1 MANET
6 AEAETGSEF
15 AAAHRDLVADE
26 SIQFAFSDFKP
37 PEVPAWLKW
46 LGEFLY
52 EIFPLL
58 KILFW
63 AGVAAAVIA
72 ILYVVARRLSG
83 SDWPWRRRR
92 DDEPAPATDWR
103 PEEAPARA
111 LLGEA
116 DALAARGRFS
126 EAAHLLLFRSI
137 EEIDARRPRLVRP
150 ALTSRD
156 IAGEPAIPP
165 GPRQAFA
172 SIVMTVERSLFGG
185 RPLGEPDWRQCR
197 AAYEEF
203 AFAGAWR

>member
-1 MANET
+1 MADET

-15 AAAHRDLVADE
+15 AAAHRELVADE
-26 SIQFAFSDFKP
+26 SIQFAFPDYKP
-37 PEVPAWLKW
+37 PEVPAWLRW
-46 LGEFLY
+46 LGESLAD
-52 EIFPLL
+52 ILPLL

-63 AGVAAAVIA
+63 IGVAAGVIA
-72 ILYVVARRLSG
+72 IAYVLAQRLSG
-83 SDWPWRRRR
+83 ADWPWRRRR
-92 DDEPAPATDWR
+92 AEEPAPATDWR

-116 DALAARGRFS
+116 DALAAGGRFS

-156 IAGEPAIPP
+156 IAGEPAIPA

-172 SIVMTVERSLFGG
+172 AIVMMVERSLFGG

>member
-1 MANET
+1 VADET
-6 AEAETGSEF
+6 ADAGTAADF
-15 AAAHRDLVADE
+15 AAAHRELVADP
-26 SIQFAFSDFKP
+26 SIQFAFSEPKP
-37 PEVPAWLKW
+37 PEVPGWLKW
-46 LGEFLY
+46 LGEFLVD
-52 EIFPLL
+52 IFPLL

-63 AGVAAAVIA
+63 VGAAAGVIA
-72 ILYVVARRLSG
+72 IAYVVARRLSG
-83 SDWPWRRRR
+83 SEWPWRRRR
-92 DDEPAPATDWR
+92 TDADADTPDWR

-116 DALAARGRFS
+116 DALAAAGRYS

-137 EEIDARRPRLVRP
+137 EEIEARRPRLVRP

-156 IAGEPAIPP
+156 IASEPAIPP

-172 SIVMTVERSLFGG
+172 AIVMMVERSLFGG
-185 RPLGEPDWRQCR
+185 RSLGETDWGQCR